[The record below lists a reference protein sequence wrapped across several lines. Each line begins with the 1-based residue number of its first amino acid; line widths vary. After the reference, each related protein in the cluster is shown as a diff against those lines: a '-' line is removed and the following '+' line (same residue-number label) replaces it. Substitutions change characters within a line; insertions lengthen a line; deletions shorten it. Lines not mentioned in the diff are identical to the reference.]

1 MIMLGDSAV
10 GKSSVL
16 NVYSGTPFNENHDP
30 TVGIDFVTANH
41 SLKDGTAVKMKIW
54 DTAGQERFWN
64 ITQTF
69 YKKADGIALIYDITD

>member
-1 MIMLGDSAV
+1 MLGDSAV

-16 NVYSGTPFNENHDP
+16 NVYSGAPFNENHDP

-54 DTAGQERFWN
+54 DTAGQ
-64 ITQTF
+64 
-69 YKKADGIALIYDITD
+69 